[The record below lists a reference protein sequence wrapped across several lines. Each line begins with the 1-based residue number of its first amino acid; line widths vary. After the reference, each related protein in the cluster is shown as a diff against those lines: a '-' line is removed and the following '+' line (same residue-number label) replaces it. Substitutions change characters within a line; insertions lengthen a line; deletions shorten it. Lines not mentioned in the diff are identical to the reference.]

1 MQVQCKETSDGLLVT
16 IDGQLDDT
24 SASSLPSRLSM
35 LCEGKNQVN
44 IMIDLAACRVDSCL
58 GYGALVAF
66 RLSPSVLGKQV
77 SICNAL
83 PDVASGMRALRF
95 EKLFKLI

>member
-1 MQVQCKETSDGLLVT
+1 MQLQCKDTSDGLLVT

-24 SASSLPSRLSM
+24 SASSLPSRLSS
-35 LCEGKNQVN
+35 LCEGKTQSN
-44 IMIDLAACRVDSCL
+44 IVIDLASCRMDSCL

-66 RLSPSVLGKQV
+66 RLSPSVLSKQV
-77 SICNAL
+77 SIRNAM